1 MYNTKQIIIYSLLSF
16 LLSLIITTYYL
27 KKISSKYYLFF
38 VLLFIV
44 FYLFF
49 YLINMETINENENK
63 NENENEFFNNYSYY
77 INGYDTVTETLENNN
92 SNNLPQIE
100 PMSVFEEEHEE
111 KKDDKKENTSQ
122 PIQEEEENQHVSGNI
137 GNGNLINNVKGNTC
151 SPVNINIYNGDGQ
164 SKVETDKGGCPPRNR
179 NLGDYNSRVYNNSD
193 WIYGNSA
200 WTNAPDFY
208 IPRKNEFLPP
218 DVNNNVQYISQKV
231 NEVLLRKKFSDD
243 KNVCPMMINTPWS
256 EYKSG
261 DKEPS
266 GYQEIDK

>member
-1 MYNTKQIIIYSLLSF
+1 
-16 LLSLIITTYYL
+16 
-27 KKISSKYYLFF
+27 
-38 VLLFIV
+38 
-44 FYLFF
+44 
-49 YLINMETINENENK
+49 METIQEENGLEN
-63 NENENEFFNNYSYY
+63 FNNYSYY
-77 INGYDTVTETLENNN
+77 INGYDTVTERLEENQNNETD
-92 SNNLPQIE
+92 LKEIE
-100 PMSVFEEEHEE
+100 PMYS
-111 KKDDKKENTSQ
+111 KKKYHHF
-122 PIQEEEENQHVSGNI
+122 QEEEEPSKKEEKSSQQPMPEEEQHTPEEPVTYG
-137 GNGNLINNVKGNTC
+137 GKGNLINNVKGNTC